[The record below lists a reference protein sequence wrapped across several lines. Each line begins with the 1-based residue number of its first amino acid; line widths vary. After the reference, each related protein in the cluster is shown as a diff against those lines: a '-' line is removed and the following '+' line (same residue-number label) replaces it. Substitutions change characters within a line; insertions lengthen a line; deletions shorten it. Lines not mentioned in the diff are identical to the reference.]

1 MGTAGSLKYL
11 GDSINCP
18 FLVFN
23 GDLLTR
29 LNYKNLHYFHKE
41 HSSKATICVKKNIE
55 LIYSNKGF
63 PFRHIN

>member
-23 GDLLTR
+23 GDVLTR

-41 HSSKATICVKKNIE
+41 HSSKATICVKKT
-55 LIYSNKGF
+55 
-63 PFRHIN
+63 